1 MAMEKIMKS
10 ALHTI
15 APAMM
20 LAMALLL
27 SMNLIADV
35 SGNDMIASSSS
46 SNPPGTIE
54 IQQPDFFDIGIEYN
68 SSIRDGSL
76 REAILGKLIEIV
88 GQPIFRIEGPA
99 TFTDGSIATQ
109 TVLIDFLGVWELKG
123 NLHRN
128 DTVYLREGIITDR
141 AFLKFGLT
149 EDNGDGAKWRIMD
162 GAVPNATIDPGHP
175 QGDLQVIHTG
185 FGLCMWAAL
194 NGISYELFNDLNY
207 LEENQDENSYG
218 RMHQTLSTSDCTS
231 IYPNF
236 ILHSNYGY
244 SARLGD
250 LEEQENYTLI
260 ITLTS
265 GINVE

>member
-1 MAMEKIMKS
+1 
-10 ALHTI
+10 
-15 APAMM
+15 
-20 LAMALLL
+20 
-27 SMNLIADV
+27 
-35 SGNDMIASSSS
+35 MI
-46 SNPPGTIE
+46 
-54 IQQPDFFDIGIEYN
+54 
-68 SSIRDGSL
+68 
-76 REAILGKLIEIV
+76 
-88 GQPIFRIEGPA
+88 
-99 TFTDGSIATQ
+99 
-109 TVLIDFLGVWELKG
+109 IDFLGVWELKG

-128 DTVYLREGIITDR
+128 DTVYLREGIVTDR

-185 FGLCMWAAL
+185 FGLCMGAAL

-260 ITLTS
+260 HTCPNNFQNGVIF
-265 GINVE
+265 